1 MSFLCNALLSKIFK
15 VKDRIVYIDQS
26 STLKKSMSN
35 ELDSMIE
42 RVILD
47 YLTQSAENV
56 KLIRMK
62 SLPFFLS

>member
-15 VKDRIVYIDQS
+15 VKGRIVYIDQS